1 MIDFITLDEY
11 KGLNGMLGTQQDA
24 QLQSI
29 IEGVN
34 VLIEQY
40 TNRSYYYNSSE
51 TTLKFTITPDKTL
64 DRLFLPVLEV
74 KSITR
79 LTDNINALT
88 LVEFTDYY
96 YDATDSTLVPLK
108 AWPIGRESLS
118 FVGFIGF
125 TSIPEDLK
133 LAASELVT
141 NYFKREGARRTSA
154 QTTPL
159 TYEPIQGN
167 MMPNHV
173 RIILDQYRLRS

>member
-1 MIDFITLDEY
+1 MIDFITLSEY

-40 TNRSYYYNSSE
+40 TNRSYYYNSTP
-51 TTLKFTITPDKTL
+51 TTLTFTITPDKVL

-74 KSITR
+74 KTITS
-79 LTDNINALT
+79 LTDNINSLV
-88 LVEFTDYY
+88 LVEFTDFY
-96 YDATDSTLVPLK
+96 YDSTDSSLVPMR
-108 AWPIGRESLS
+108 AWPIGRDSLT
-118 FVGFIGF
+118 FVGNIGF
-125 TSIPEDLK
+125 SSIPEDLK